1 MRAVLPAQ
9 QAAMRRQEARIAMDS
24 ARYLARM
31 MGDVPA
37 DQKKAAGHQIL
48 SGLRN
53 FLVFSQAASFWE
65 EAARRV

>member
-24 ARYLARM
+24 ARYLATAM
-31 MGDVPA
+31 TEVSPDL
-37 DQKKAAGHQIL
+37 KKAAGRQIL

-53 FLVFSQAASFWE
+53 FLVLSQAASFWE